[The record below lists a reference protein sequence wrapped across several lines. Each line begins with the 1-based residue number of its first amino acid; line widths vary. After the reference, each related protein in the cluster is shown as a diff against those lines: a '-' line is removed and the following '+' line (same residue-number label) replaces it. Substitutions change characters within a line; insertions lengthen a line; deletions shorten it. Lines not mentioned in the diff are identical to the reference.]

1 MFHSCLVRIRTLS
14 RPSGRTK
21 QPSVHP
27 SVYVGQW
34 DGELRIRLRSLATK
48 NIWEYSQ
55 YVLSCSIQLHSS
67 SRRTEEGDG
76 WVYLPDGMP
85 ISKNVNNETREF
97 VKQSMNRDRQN
108 GRYVQL
114 LIPVRF
120 RYKHPWFQKDHVFY
134 LKPEDLTP
142 IE

>member
-1 MFHSCLVRIRTLS
+1 M
-14 RPSGRTK
+14 
-21 QPSVHP
+21 
-27 SVYVGQW
+27 
-34 DGELRIRLRSLATK
+34 
-48 NIWEYSQ
+48 NIWEYSH
-55 YVLSCSIQLHSS
+55 YVLSCPIQLHSS

-108 GRYVQL
+108 GRHVQL

-120 RYKHPWFQKDHVFY
+120 RYKHPWFPRDHVFY
-134 LKPEDLTP
+134 LKPEDLIP